1 MARNQ
6 RWQAIPTQ
14 LELAET
20 ASPRPQRPGG
30 VGRGVRAG
38 ARCGW
43 RARGH
48 TGDTVLCDGDAG
60 LWRLQRETLPAAT
73 LVLDCS
79 IQMSLIF
86 AGRGPS
92 VASTGTIPIPRRQI
106 GCSDHG
112 LRNSPLAIGYQ
123 AAAYSGR
130 RAIALPQHRV
140 SSGTSG
146 QRHEIRPRRF
156 HHARDALLVLATG
169 TRRPFPLLVQID
181 AGSV

>member
-130 RAIALPQHRV
+130 RATALPQHRV

-181 AGSV
+181 ADSV